1 MGSFYHPTARFPA
14 GLVAFRIGFLLA
26 LLDRRLIVAGNSGL
40 EGRIALVSGIGA
52 EVLRSL
58 GVRLRPRQ
66 HGSVQG
72 GLQQLH
78 VMHVG
83 PAGDERQRDAT
94 RVDQ

>member
-1 MGSFYHPTARFPA
+1 MGPFHHPTARFPS
-14 GLVAFRIGFLLA
+14 GLATFRVGFLLA
-26 LLDRRLIVAGNSGL
+26 LLDMRLIVAGNRGL
-40 EGRIALVSGIGA
+40 EGRSALVSGIGA

-58 GVRLRPRQ
+58 RFRFRPRQ
-66 HGSVQG
+66 HRPVQG